1 MGIKRHPKDR
11 GFGYK
16 KAYEYDESI
25 KYNDSIK
32 KDIEPTEKDW
42 QELKEKLPEW
52 IAEAFL
58 FGLGMA
64 VAITIAGTIL
74 YYLLTI
80 IYSI

>member
-1 MGIKRHPKDR
+1 MEIKRHPKDR

-16 KAYEYDESI
+16 KAYDYEE
-25 KYNDSIK
+25 SIK

-58 FGLGMA
+58 FGVGMA